1 MPASSQPQDHTRE
14 DALRELFGLEP
25 GDGGRSGTDAKDD
38 QGRTFEL
45 KSTTKDRVT
54 TGRDVSTRTLEK
66 WRERTW
72 IIGCGEYSGT
82 TFNFQSTWV
91 LTPAQLEPWFFKI
104 ENRLVE
110 SGRLGDRVLT
120 ACGTNDFTDAE
131 RERIGKML
139 KRGSTLNDPQI
150 PLRFIETNGTRVTDH
165 HAERLQD
172 IVDDTLNRLGVAD
185 RGGPLFYSR

>member
-14 DALRELFGLEP
+14 DQLRALFGLEP

-54 TGRDVSTRTLEK
+54 TGRDVSTHTLER

-72 IIGCGEYSGT
+72 IIGRGEYSGT
-82 TFNFQSTWV
+82 TFTFESTWV

-110 SGRLGDRVLT
+110 SGRLGDRVMG
-120 ACGTNDFTDAE
+120 ACSTNDFTSAE
-131 RERIGKML
+131 REQIAAML
-139 KRGSTLNDPQI
+139 GRGSTLNNPQI
-150 PLRFIETNGTRVTDH
+150 GLAFVRQNGTLITDN
-165 HAERLQD
+165 HAERLRQL
-172 IVDDTLNRLGVAD
+172 VK
-185 RGGPLFYSR
+185 